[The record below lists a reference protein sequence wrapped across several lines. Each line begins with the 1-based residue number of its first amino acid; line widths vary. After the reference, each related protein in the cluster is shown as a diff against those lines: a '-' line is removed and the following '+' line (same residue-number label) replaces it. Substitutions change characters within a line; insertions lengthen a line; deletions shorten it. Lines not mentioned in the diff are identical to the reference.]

1 MKYRNPFPDR
11 GEGFLLRPILT
22 QERRRLPAM
31 SKPPRIRRFPGQKV
45 WTLAQDAYLAGE
57 SAGSIARRLD
67 LTENGI
73 RKRAA
78 RKGWTR
84 TQHAEAVKRSEH
96 PAQALTTLIARIG
109 RAVHE
114 GRMDDLG
121 ALVQTAG
128 GLARAIRAAPPP
140 PPMTP
145 SPEVMRAWREA
156 ETRRLEE
163 YWGRRGREM
172 AEALLS
178 DPGYDIADR
187 WAASALRWRARVLGP
202 EQAERDFVRGVEG
215 GWADRYWDEEGRL
228 WPAVPPN
235 SPSNRMQLQH
245 LRGCEWRRENGMDRE
260 EEV

>member
-1 MKYRNPFPDR
+1 MHFNTSGPTSVSDAPPFHA
-11 GEGFLLRPILT
+11 LL
-22 QERRRLPAM
+22 M
-31 SKPPRIRRFPGQKV
+31 NKPPRIRRFPGQKV

-57 SAGSIARRLD
+57 SAASIARRLD

-96 PAQALTTLIARIG
+96 PSQALSALLTRIG
-109 RAVHE
+109 RAMHE
-114 GRMDDLG
+114 GRMDDAG
-121 ALVQTAG
+121 AMIRDAESLT
-128 GLARAIRAAPPP
+128 RAIRAAPPP

-156 ETRRLEE
+156 ETRRLED

-172 AEALLS
+172 AEALLR
-178 DPGYDIADR
+178 DRGYDVADR

-215 GWADRYWDEEGRL
+215 GWAARYWDEQGRL
-228 WPAVPPN
+228 WPARPPN
-235 SPSNRMQLQH
+235 SPSGRMQVQH
-245 LRGCEWRRENGMDRE
+245 QRLCEGRRQHGMDWE
-260 EEV
+260 EGV